1 MITYGE
7 VHSNIRP
14 EDIDVRETMV
24 FVATDI
30 EEDEIIYSDSDFSY
44 EQEEDVINDQK
55 ERGYKYNLIGYDK
68 NEYIRLISTK
78 NKQLE
83 NELAN
88 AQMALCEL
96 YELVEVL

>member
-1 MITYGE
+1 MIDYGE
-7 VHSNIRP
+7 VYSNIRP
-14 EDIDVRETMV
+14 ENIDVKETMV

-30 EEDEIIYSDSDFSY
+30 EEY
-44 EQEEDVINDQK
+44 EQEE

-78 NKQLE
+78 NEQLE
-83 NELAN
+83 SELSN

-96 YELVEVL
+96 YELVEVS

>member
-1 MITYGE
+1 MIDYGE

-14 EDIDVRETMV
+14 EDIDVKETMV

-30 EEDEIIYSDSDFSY
+30 EEEEIAYSDN
-44 EQEEDVINDQK
+44 EQK
-55 ERGYKYNLIGYDK
+55 ERGYKYNLTGYDK

-78 NKQLE
+78 NEQLE
-83 NELAN
+83 SELSN

-96 YELVEVL
+96 YELEVQ

>member
-1 MITYGE
+1 MIDYGE

-14 EDIDVRETMV
+14 EDIDVKETMV

-30 EEDEIIYSDSDFSY
+30 EEEEIAYSDN
-44 EQEEDVINDQK
+44 EQK
-55 ERGYKYNLIGYDK
+55 ERGYKYNLTGYDK

-78 NKQLE
+78 NEQLE
-83 NELAN
+83 SELSN

-96 YELVEVL
+96 YEFVEV

>member
-1 MITYGE
+1 MIDYGE

-14 EDIDVRETMV
+14 EDIDVKETMV

-30 EEDEIIYSDSDFSY
+30 EEEEIAYSDN
-44 EQEEDVINDQK
+44 EQK
-55 ERGYKYNLIGYDK
+55 ERGYKYNLTGYDK

-78 NKQLE
+78 NEQLE
-83 NELAN
+83 SELSN

-96 YELVEVL
+96 YELVEVQ